1 MMGQSSGS
9 SVTVPRSERSKTGR
23 TLIDKLWDAHA
34 ITTREDGTSLIW
46 IDRHLVHEGS
56 FLAFDQVA
64 ERGGRVAH
72 PELTFGIADHYVP
85 TRGPLAASATGTSPE
100 CSASSKT
107 IRNARGSN

>member
-1 MMGQSSGS
+1 M
-9 SVTVPRSERSKTGR
+9 SKTGR

-56 FLAFDQVA
+56 FLAFDQVT

-72 PELTFGIADHYVP
+72 PQLTFGIADHYVP
-85 TRGPLAASATGTSPE
+85 TRGRALGL
-100 CSASSKT
+100 
-107 IRNARGSN
+107 GGG